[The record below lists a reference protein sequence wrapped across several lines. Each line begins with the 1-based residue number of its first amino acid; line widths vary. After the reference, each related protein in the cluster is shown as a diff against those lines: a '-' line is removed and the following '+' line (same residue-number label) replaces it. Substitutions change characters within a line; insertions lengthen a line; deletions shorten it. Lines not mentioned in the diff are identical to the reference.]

1 MQLLSFISTFALF
14 SLSVYAATNGP
25 CNVSGTPGVC
35 IATASCA
42 SSGGTSHTGY
52 CPNDPTDIKCC
63 TKSSCGS
70 GGSCKWTSQ
79 CSGNTQA
86 GLCPGPT
93 DFKCCLGSGSGGS
106 PGRPPFPTG
115 NCKPHVVNHAWEVV
129 DHFPGKV
136 TQIWCYAN
144 KPNSDHNQGLA
155 LDFMVGLRSPN
166 GQPLAEWVM
175 NNHAALQVTYVI
187 WGQKIWDIAREGS
200 PKPWAQW
207 RQMEDRGDSTANHW
221 DHVHVSFKP
230 A

>member
-1 MQLLSFISTFALF
+1 MHLLPFASFALF
-14 SLSVYAATNGP
+14 SLVAFAATNGP
-25 CNVSGTPGVC
+25 CDVSGTPGVC
-35 IATASCA
+35 VATASCA
-42 SSGGTSHTGY
+42 SSGGKSHTGF

-70 GGSCKWTSQ
+70 EGSCKWTAQ
-79 CSGNTQA
+79 CSSGNTQT
-86 GLCPGPT
+86 GLCPGPA
-93 DFKCCLGSGSGGS
+93 DFKCCLGSSGN

-115 NCKPHVVNHAWEVV
+115 SCKAHVVKHAWEVV
-129 DHFPGKV
+129 DQFPGKV
-136 TQIWCYAN
+136 SQIWCYAN

-175 NNHAALQVTYVI
+175 NHHVDLQVKYVI
-187 WGQKIWDIAREGS
+187 WGQRIWNIENEG
-200 PKPWAQW
+200 PRPWAQW
-207 RQMEDRGDSTANHW
+207 RPMEDRGNPTANHW